1 MHADIYFKRPCALY
15 IPDINIPLNQMS
27 GSSVRYLT
35 LAEWPR
41 WMLIIIGANWLSSSE
56 VVLIKEK
63 HKPPPQ
69 APHGSCHFSISESTT
84 LDRDRNWNIGA
95 DSNSSKIHLFDLSY
109 LGGHYV
115 LK

>member
-1 MHADIYFKRPCALY
+1 
-15 IPDINIPLNQMS
+15 
-27 GSSVRYLT
+27 
-35 LAEWPR
+35 
-41 WMLIIIGANWLSSSE
+41 MLIIIGANLLSSSE